1 VAAVRWGTR
10 PEQETTRATLA
21 TIGSAALSPPST
33 IVIGE
38 VAAQDLAWFESRP
51 LFGLTVAVTRARHQS
66 SDLVAQLRDLGAA
79 TVEVPVIR
87 VEDPADGGRALRAA
101 LADVRRYG
109 WLVLTSANAVTRS
122 LSALGEQGLD
132 VRALGS
138 TSVAAIGPGTAAAM
152 AAGGIRADLVPDR
165 FVAEALLDAFPAPD
179 GAGRVLLARA
189 AVARDVLP
197 DGLRAKGWEVDVV
210 EAYRTVPAELT
221 DDQRAAARR
230 CDVITFTS
238 SSTVVNA
245 LAALGE
251 DHLPPT
257 VACIGPVTAA
267 TARDM
272 GLAVDIEAP
281 VHTIG
286 GLVDAIVEWAS
297 ARSPGQNE

>member
-21 TIGSAALSPPST
+21 TIGSAALSPPSV

-51 LFGLTVAVTRARHQS
+51 LFGVTIAVTRARHQS
-66 SDLVAQLRDLGAA
+66 FDLVAQLRDLGAA

-87 VEDPADGGRALRAA
+87 IEAPADGGPALRAA
-101 LADVRRYG
+101 LADLGRYD
-109 WLVLTSANAVTRS
+109 WFVLTSANAATR
-122 LSALGEQGLD
+122 LLAALDDAGLD
-132 VRALGS
+132 ARALGS
-138 TSVAAIGPGTAAAM
+138 TSVAVIGPGTAAAL
-152 AAGGIRADLVPDR
+152 AEGGIRADLVPDR
-165 FVAEALLDAFPAPD
+165 FVAESLLDAFPAPD

-197 DGLRAKGWEVDVV
+197 DGLRARGWEVDVV
-210 EAYRTVPAELT
+210 AAYRTVPAELT
-221 DDQRAAARR
+221 DDQRAAVRR

-238 SSTVVNA
+238 SSTVTHA
-245 LAALGE
+245 LAALGK
-251 DHLPPT
+251 DGVPPT

-272 GLAVDIEAP
+272 GLTVDIEAP

-286 GLVDAIVEWAS
+286 GLVDGIVAWVAS
-297 ARSPGQNE
+297 RRE